1 MQALEKLIGLIFFA
15 TIILCMGS
23 SVAFF
28 ATKRKQR
35 RLLVPWIALATGA
48 GYFLI
53 ATTYFSLPAVSVTVP
68 IRIDIPI
75 LVVFMLYALY
85 AGLSTLN
92 KVEPK
97 APESPKAKTHDNSA
111 PNNGVQSAFSEAS
124 DFLKK

>member
-1 MQALEKLIGLIFFA
+1 MQALEKMIGLIFFA

-23 SVAFF
+23 TAAFS

-35 RLLVPWIALATGA
+35 RLLIPWIALATGV

-92 KVEPK
+92 KLEPK
-97 APESPKAKTHDNSA
+97 APESPKDKD
-111 PNNGVQSAFSEAS
+111 P
-124 DFLKK
+124 